1 MAVQHFDLS
10 SFEETISS
18 GTTLV
23 DFWATW
29 CGPCKIMGELIEK
42 QIAPQL
48 EGTGVKIGKVNIDDA
63 PALAARFMVT
73 SIPTLALFWNGELK
87 ETLVGVQEPQDVV
100 GAVEKLKGV

>member
-1 MAVQHFDLS
+1 MDIINLTEGAFDKA
-10 SFEETISS
+10 IAD
-18 GTTLV
+18 GVTLV

-87 ETLVGVQEPQDVV
+87 ETLVGVQEPKDVV
-100 GAVEKLKGV
+100 EMVKRLNG

>member
-1 MAVQHFDLS
+1 MDIINLTEGAFDKA
-10 SFEETISS
+10 IAD
-18 GTTLV
+18 GVTLV

-29 CGPCKIMGELIEK
+29 CGPCKIMGELIET

-87 ETLVGVQEPQDVV
+87 ETLVGVQAPKDVV
-100 GAVEKLKGV
+100 EMVKRLNG

>member
-1 MAVQHFDLS
+1 MDIINLTEGAFDKA
-10 SFEETISS
+10 IAD
-18 GTTLV
+18 GVTLV

-29 CGPCKIMGELIEK
+29 CGPCKIMGELIET

-87 ETLVGVQEPQDVV
+87 ETLVGVQDPKDVV
-100 GAVEKLKGV
+100 EMVKRLKG

>member
-1 MAVQHFDLS
+1 MEIINLTEGAFDKAVA
-10 SFEETISS
+10 E
-18 GTTLV
+18 GVVLV

-29 CGPCKIMGELIEK
+29 CGPCKMMGALLDE
-42 QIAPQL
+42 QVAPQL
-48 EGTGVKIGKVNIDDA
+48 EGTGARICKVNIDDA

-73 SIPTLALFWNGELK
+73 SIPTLALFKDGELK

>member
-1 MAVQHFDLS
+1 MEIINLTEGAFDNA
-10 SFEETISS
+10 IAN
-18 GTTLV
+18 GVTLV

-29 CGPCKIMGELIEK
+29 CGPCKMMGALLEE
-42 QIAPQL
+42 QVVPQL
-48 EGTGVKIGKVNIDDA
+48 EGTGVRIGKVNIDDA

-73 SIPTLALFWNGELK
+73 SIPTLALFKDGELK